1 MTFKFY
7 KYQATG
13 NDFIMVDNRD
23 PQLSFSQDQISKICH
38 RKFGIGADG
47 LILIQNHESLDFE
60 MVYYNPD
67 GSQSLCGNGSR
78 CAVNFARQLGIIE
91 KKTTFLAYDG
101 EHTAEILPD
110 KWVRLKMKDVQNVRL
125 MADGI
130 FIDTGSPHL
139 VKQVVNLKN
148 YKVYKEGKAI
158 RNGGLFK
165 AAGVNV
171 NFVEML
177 PDNQIFVRTYERG
190 VEDET
195 LSCGTGV
202 TAAAIAS
209 HQKGLESPI
218 GVKTLGGNLEVEFK
232 ASPNNYYSQVHL
244 QGPAE
249 PVFDGTFHLPA

>member
-1 MTFKFY
+1 
-7 KYQATG
+7 
-13 NDFIMVDNRD
+13 MVDNRD
-23 PQLSFSQDQISKICH
+23 PERQFSKDQIAHLCH

-47 LILIQNHESLDFE
+47 LILIQNHDYNDFE

-78 CAVNFARQLGIIE
+78 CAVNFAHFLGIIE
-91 KKTTFLAYDG
+91 QKTTFLAYDG
-101 EHTAEILPD
+101 EHEAEILPNG
-110 KWVRLKMKDVQNVRL
+110 WVKLKMKDVQNVRL
-125 MADGI
+125 MGDGM

-139 VKQVVNLKN
+139 VKHVVNLKN

-165 AAGVNV
+165 AEGVNV
-171 NFVEML
+171 NFVETL
-177 PDNQIFVRTYERG
+177 GNNNIFVRTYERG

-209 HQKGLESPI
+209 SEKGLTSPI
-218 GVKTLGGNLEVEFK
+218 GIKTLGGELEVEFK
-232 ASPNNYYSQVHL
+232 SNPNKHYTSVYL
-244 QGPAE
+244 TGPALQ
-249 PVFDGTFHLPA
+249 VFQGSFQLEE